1 MRHYLDIHSYANTET
16 TDLWASLETIS
27 GQPVQSL
34 MHDWIYQGGHPIITA
49 TATPHGL
56 HVEQRAFTLDPD
68 VADDHTWSVPLVIR
82 HDGETTSALLTE
94 RSMLLTGIT
103 GTPTT
108 VNAGAAGFFRT
119 AIDEAILTEL
129 EANGPGDRA
138 PTERHGLVDDAWSL
152 TVAGSLSAVDFLR
165 LARALAGEDDLNV
178 WQALATGLHGLDRL
192 VEGTAADV
200 LAGTIRELAGPALA
214 SIGFEPG
221 ADDDDRTLEL
231 RATLVR
237 LLGTAGNDT
246 EVVAA
251 AQGAVDH
258 PEASL
263 GAAALTVV
271 AHHGGQA
278 EYDTIRAAW
287 LDATDPV
294 TEIRNQRA
302 LAGFRS
308 VELVEQLLGDI
319 ADGTVRTQDAPY
331 LITRALGGRTVAR
344 RVWDFVTTNWADL
357 DERFPSNSIPRMLSG
372 VTALDEPDL
381 VEAVASFLDDH
392 PIPQAGKQVDQHLER
407 QRINAAFRAREAER
421 LTASLLEEA

>member
-1 MRHYLDIHSYANTET
+1 
-16 TDLWASLETIS
+16 
-27 GQPVQSL
+27 
-34 MHDWIYQGGHPIITA
+34 
-49 TATPHGL
+49 
-56 HVEQRAFTLDPD
+56 
-68 VADDHTWSVPLVIR
+68 
-82 HDGETTSALLTE
+82 
-94 RSMLLTGIT
+94 MLLTGIT

-119 AIDEAILTEL
+119 AIDEAILGDL
-129 EANGPGDRA
+129 EASGPGDRT
-138 PTERHGLVDDAWSL
+138 PIERHGLVDDAWAL
-152 TVAGSLSAVDFLR
+152 TVAGSLSAADFLR

-178 WQALATGLHGLDRL
+178 WQALATGLHGLNRL
-192 VEGTAADV
+192 VEGADDE
-200 LAGTIRELAGPALA
+200 LASIIRELAGPALA

-221 ADDDDRTLEL
+221 ADDDRTLEL

-237 LLGTAGNDT
+237 LLGTAGNDA
-246 EVVAA
+246 EVIAA
-251 AQGAVDH
+251 AQGALDH
-258 PEASL
+258 PDASL

-308 VELVEQLLGDI
+308 VELVEQLLDDI

-331 LITRALGGRTVAR
+331 LIARALGGRTVAR
-344 RVWDFVTTNWADL
+344 RVWDFVTTNWDDL

-421 LTASLLEEA
+421 FTTSLLDRA

>member
-1 MRHYLDIHSYANTET
+1 DRT
-16 TDLWASLETIS
+16 WA
-27 GQPVQSL
+27 
-34 MHDWIYQGGHPIITA
+34 
-49 TATPHGL
+49 
-56 HVEQRAFTLDPD
+56 
-68 VADDHTWSVPLVIR
+68 VPLVIR

-119 AIDEAILTEL
+119 AIDEAILAEL
-129 EANGPGDRA
+129 EANGPGDRT
-138 PTERHGLVDDAWSL
+138 PTERHGLVDDAWAL

-192 VEGTAADV
+192 VEGSAADV

-221 ADDDDRTLEL
+221 AGDDDRTLEL

-237 LLGTAGNDT
+237 LLGTAGNDA
-246 EVVAA
+246 EVIAA
-251 AQGAVDH
+251 AKGAVDH
-258 PEASL
+258 AEASL

-278 EYDTIRAAW
+278 EYDTIRATW

-308 VELVEQLLGDI
+308 VELVP
-319 ADGTVRTQDAPY
+319 VH
-331 LITRALGGRTVAR
+331 
-344 RVWDFVTTNWADL
+344 
-357 DERFPSNSIPRMLSG
+357 SG
-372 VTALDEPDL
+372 VERSPDGFGISSPPIGTIL
-381 VEAVASFLDDH
+381 TNASRRTRSHACCPGSRLSTNPTSSRRSRPSSTTTRSRRPESRSTNTSNVSASTPH
-392 PIPQAGKQVDQHLER
+392 SGPER
-407 QRINAAFRAREAER
+407 P
-421 LTASLLEEA
+421 SG

>member
-1 MRHYLDIHSYANTET
+1 
-16 TDLWASLETIS
+16 
-27 GQPVQSL
+27 
-34 MHDWIYQGGHPIITA
+34 
-49 TATPHGL
+49 
-56 HVEQRAFTLDPD
+56 
-68 VADDHTWSVPLVIR
+68 
-82 HDGETTSALLTE
+82 
-94 RSMLLTGIT
+94 MLLTGIT

-108 VNAGAAGFFRT
+108 VNAGAAGVFRT
-119 AIDEAILTEL
+119 AIDEAILADL
-129 EANGPGDRA
+129 EASGPGDRT
-138 PTERHGLVDDAWSL
+138 PTERHGLVDDAWAL
-152 TVAGSLSAVDFLR
+152 TVAGSLSAADILR

-200 LAGTIRELAGPALA
+200 LAGIIRELAFPTLA

-237 LLGTAGNDT
+237 LLGTAGNDA
-246 EVVAA
+246 EVIAA
-251 AQGAVDH
+251 AQGAVNH
-258 PEASL
+258 PDAAL

-308 VELVEQLLGDI
+308 VELVAQLLGDI

-331 LITRALGGRTVAR
+331 LIARALGGRTVAR
-344 RVWDFVTTNWADL
+344 RVWDFVTTNWDDL

-421 LTASLLEEA
+421 FTTSLLDRA

>member
-1 MRHYLDIHSYANTET
+1 
-16 TDLWASLETIS
+16 
-27 GQPVQSL
+27 
-34 MHDWIYQGGHPIITA
+34 
-49 TATPHGL
+49 
-56 HVEQRAFTLDPD
+56 
-68 VADDHTWSVPLVIR
+68 
-82 HDGETTSALLTE
+82 
-94 RSMLLTGIT
+94 
-103 GTPTT
+103 
-108 VNAGAAGFFRT
+108 
-119 AIDEAILTEL
+119 
-129 EANGPGDRA
+129 
-138 PTERHGLVDDAWSL
+138 
-152 TVAGSLSAVDFLR
+152 
-165 LARALAGEDDLNV
+165 
-178 WQALATGLHGLDRL
+178 LHGLDRL
-192 VEGTAADV
+192 VEGAAADV
-200 LAGTIRELAGPALA
+200 LASIIRELAGPTLA

-237 LLGTAGNDT
+237 LIGTAGNDA
-246 EVVAA
+246 EVIAA
-251 AQGAVDH
+251 AQGAVNH
-258 PEASL
+258 PDASL

-331 LITRALGGRTVAR
+331 LIARALGGRTVAR
-344 RVWDFVTTNWADL
+344 RVWDFVTTNWDDL

-421 LTASLLEEA
+421 FTTSLLDRA